1 MSGAHLTFSYL
12 PPYDHQALL
21 KFLAQRAVPGLELCP
36 DQDFQF
42 ARVVRF
48 TADQQSH
55 LGWVALRF
63 EPSAHQVHVMHS
75 ETLRPVLLQLM
86 QQVRWALDLEA
97 DPAAI
102 EPVLAKDFSHCAG
115 WRVPGTWDGF
125 ELAVRAILGQQIT
138 VKAARTLGQRLVN
151 ALGAPCETPWLELNR
166 TFPSAAT
173 LALEEN
179 AAVMGSLGVVRQRQ
193 KAIQGLARAVESG
206 ALQLHAQAPLD
217 PTLQALLAL
226 PGIGPWTAHY
236 IAMRALRWLDAWPV
250 QDVALQTALGVRQ
263 HPSPAQAVAQLG
275 LAWQPYRSYALIAA
289 WQRLSA
295 SEEIDHEHH

>member
-36 DQDFQF
+36 DQNFQF

-48 TADQQSH
+48 TADQQPH

-63 EPSAHQVHVMHS
+63 EPSAHQVHATHS
-75 ETLRPVLLQLM
+75 ETLRPVLPQLM

-125 ELAVRAILGQQIT
+125 ELAVRAVLGQQIT
-138 VKAARTLGQRLVN
+138 VAAAKTLTQRLVHTLGEPLTTPWPELTHAFPTPAVLQDVADETLGQ
-151 ALGAPCETPWLELNR
+151 LGI
-166 TFPSAAT
+166 
-173 LALEEN
+173 
-179 AAVMGSLGVVRQRQ
+179 VRQRQ
-193 KAIQGLARAVESG
+193 RAIKAL
-206 ALQLHAQAPLD
+206 AQAVCEGRLNLHPGVDLSA
-217 PTLQALLAL
+217 TLATLLSL
-226 PGIGPWTAHY
+226 HGIGEWTAQY
-236 IAMRALRWLDAWPV
+236 IAMRALRWPDAFPSG
-250 QDVALQTALGVRQ
+250 DVVLQQRLGVRGGPQ
-263 HPSPAQAVAQLG
+263 PARAAHALSQV
-275 LAWQPYRSYALIAA
+275 WQPWRSYAVI
-289 WQRLSA
+289 RLWHG
-295 SEEIDHEHH
+295 HEV